1 MSAFQ
6 IWALPSNC
14 FKFSGAKDTIRTAK
28 AIKYHGGV
36 KDEMGGEGW
45 RVALD

>member
-6 IWALPSNC
+6 IWVLPSNC
-14 FKFSGAKDTIRTAK
+14 FKFSGAKDTIRTK

-36 KDEMGGEGW
+36 KDEMEGRGEG
-45 RVALD
+45 VPLD